1 MIRDRVKAIVK
12 RAALKAFGMEFDAE
26 ARQSFR
32 PPAGAET
39 FDATKI
45 PRIVDGSGDTPGPN
59 HRELIG
65 RTWLAA
71 QVIGGVPGMLLD
83 IRPPEEWIVGHLP
96 GAVLLPGGQIKAR
109 PELLPAKTERVT
121 VYDATGAL
129 GSEPLAAWLRD
140 QGWTMARA
148 LVGGWAEWIEHSE
161 PIAHPTK
168 PTGARHQLGDTVALK
183 DGRQGVVQGVRVGP
197 KGERLDVLLN
207 LNDDV
212 VALDV
217 PLSELK
223 A

>member
-1 MIRDRVKAIVK
+1 MIRDRVKGIVK

-65 RTWLAA
+65 RT
-71 QVIGGVPGMLLD
+71 
-83 IRPPEEWIVGHLP
+83 WIVGHLP

-161 PIAHPTK
+161 PIALPTK
-168 PTGARHQLGDTVALK
+168 LAGARHQLGDTVALK
-183 DGRQGVVQGVRVGP
+183 DGRQGVVQGVRLGP
-197 KGERLDVLLN
+197 QGERIDVLLN

-217 PLSELK
+217 PISELK